1 MNSDVC
7 VVFVSLPRD
16 EARNM
21 AKALVENRL
30 AACVNILPKI
40 ESFFMWEG
48 QAQFDE
54 EALLIIK
61 TTLAR
66 FDALREFVE
75 EAHPYELPEIIAIPV
90 THGLSE
96 YIDWVK
102 KESAGVPE
110 RERE

>member
-1 MNSDVC
+1 MNSEVC

-48 QAQFDE
+48 EAQFDE

-61 TTLAR
+61 TTPAR
-66 FDALREFVE
+66 FDALKEFVE
-75 EAHPYELPEIIAIPV
+75 DVHPYELPEIIAIPV
-90 THGLSE
+90 TDGLSE
-96 YIDWVK
+96 YVDWVK
-102 KESAGVPE
+102 RESEGVSE
-110 RERE
+110 K